1 MKIVYEES
9 DIGMALMALN
19 QLKVEGVQQAGLLI
33 TINNTLNKG
42 GKGEEP
48 KIENPE
54 VKGEK

>member
-1 MKIVYEES
+1 MKVVYEES

-42 GKGEEP
+42 RKEEEP
-48 KIENPE
+48 KIEGPE

>member
-42 GKGEEP
+42 VKVEEP
-48 KIENPE
+48 QIENPE

>member
-42 GKGEEP
+42 VKVEEP
-48 KIENPE
+48 KIETPE